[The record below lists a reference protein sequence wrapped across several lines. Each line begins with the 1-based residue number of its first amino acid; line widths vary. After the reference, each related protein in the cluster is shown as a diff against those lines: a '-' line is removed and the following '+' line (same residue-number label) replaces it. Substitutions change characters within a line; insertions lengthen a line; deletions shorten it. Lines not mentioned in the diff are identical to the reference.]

1 MFDAA
6 CPQRPRRL
14 ALGEEL
20 LSAHLLDGAEP
31 TLRCVGVQRLVR
43 RVAHR
48 DVYGRVRVSVA
59 RRAILVEGES
69 TVRFEELVGVVEV
82 ARIGEGEVLQAHL
95 CGKLRGDGTVRAGQ
109 QAFG

>member
-1 MFDAA
+1 MS
-6 CPQRPRRL
+6 
-14 ALGEEL
+14 EEL

-48 DVYGRVRVSVA
+48 DVYGRV
-59 RRAILVEGES
+59 LVEGES